1 MLSRLDLRGF
11 DADLGV
17 ALARAPEAVPDV
29 SDAVAGIIASVR
41 EHGDVAVRELTER
54 FDGARID
61 DLRVHADELQSAF
74 DACDP
79 DLVVALEFA
88 RDQIL
93 AYHESQREAEAHH
106 ERMGVH
112 VREMILPVDRAGVYV
127 PGGRATYPST
137 VLMTVVPAKVAGV
150 PSVALCTP
158 PGRDGSPPPVTLV
171 AAKIAGVDEV
181 YRVGGVQAIAA
192 LAYGTDSI
200 APVDVIVGP
209 GNAYVNE
216 AKRQVIGDVGID
228 ALAGPSELVV
238 VADATTNPRLVAID
252 LLAQAEHGPGGQAIV
267 VTWHEAAADAIDLE
281 LRAALAHAPRRAEAE
296 STLATGGRTVLVDG
310 PASAL
315 AVANQIAPEHLQLM
329 CDEPESLVSLV
340 RHAGAVFVG
349 PWSPAV
355 IGDYVAGTNHV
366 LPTGGAARYQSA
378 LRVSDFQKHVH
389 VVTLDRA
396 ALDRVGPYATIIA
409 DAEGLDAHAQSI
421 RMREAGR

>member
-1 MLSRLDLRGF
+1 MLTRLDLRGL
-11 DADLGV
+11 DVDLSV
-17 ALARAPEAVPDV
+17 ALAREAE
-29 SDAVAGIIASVR
+29 SAQALTSTVAELIDHVR
-41 EHGDVAVRELTER
+41 AHGDRGLIELTTR
-54 FDGARID
+54 LDRVDID
-61 DLRVHADELQSAF
+61 DVRVHADEIQTAY

-79 DLVVALEFA
+79 DLLAALEVA

-93 AYHESQREAEAHH
+93 AYHEAQREPEAHH

-127 PGGRATYPST
+127 PGGLATYPST
-137 VLMTVVPAKVAGV
+137 VLMTVIPAKVAGV

-158 PGRDGSPPPVTLV
+158 PGPGGLPPVVTLA
-171 AAKIAGVDEV
+171 AAKIAGADEV

-192 LAYGTDSI
+192 MAYGTDSI
-200 APVDVIVGP
+200 QPVDVIVGP

-216 AKRQVIGDVGID
+216 AKRQVIGAVGID

-238 VADATTNPRLVAID
+238 IADATTNPRLVAAD
-252 LLAQAEHGPGGQAIV
+252 LLAQAEHGPGGQAVV
-267 VTWHEAAADAIDLE
+267 VTWHEPTADRVDDELAAL
-281 LRAALAHAPRRAEAE
+281 LAHAPRRAEAE
-296 STLATGGRTVLVDG
+296 STLRSGGRAVLVDT
-310 PASAL
+310 PAVAM
-315 AVANQIAPEHLQLM
+315 AVANEIAPEHLQLM
-329 CDEPESLVSLV
+329 CDEPEALVSAV

-378 LRVSDFQKHVH
+378 LRVSNFQKHVH

-396 ALDRVGPYATIIA
+396 ALDRVGPFATTIA

-421 RMREAGR
+421 RIREAGR